1 MKIRELF
8 DNIDSDIEVTGVE
21 INSKNCKKGDIFVC
35 VKGATVDRHDFID
48 DAIEHGAVLAVV
60 SKDVGEKDIPVI
72 KVDNPDDELPI
83 ICQKVYDYPNK
94 KLTMI
99 GVTGTD
105 GKTSVSTIIQTLI
118 GDDLCGYIGT
128 NGISS
133 RKVNED
139 NPNTTPAPNILYRV
153 FNKFYET
160 GCKYA
165 SIEASSEAFLYG
177 RLKYLEF
184 DAAILTNITSE
195 HLNHHGTFENYLD
208 CKLNLFRQTKKTGI
222 CVINKDDPHYE
233 DFKNASNGR
242 VVTYGRGKDN
252 DLIIENFE
260 IYYDHTDINFR
271 YKDDSIF
278 LRSPMLGDFNVYNL
292 AAALLTLL
300 ELGLDKDH
308 IMDNVKNIK
317 VNGRLAMVNTNSD
330 YYVMVDYAHTPNGI
344 YNVLNFVKSLK
355 LNSVIVVIGQAGER
369 DASKRPKVGNVV
381 LENADYAIFTYED
394 PRSEDPVE
402 ICNEIVSEAKDKYDN
417 YEIIIDRKEA
427 INKAIKMAK
436 ENDIVLIL
444 GKGNEN
450 YQKIGKEVI
459 HFNDIEEAK
468 KAINERN
475 SEKN

>member
-1 MKIRELF
+1 MKLRELY
-8 DNIDSDIEVTGVE
+8 NTDSDINVTGVE
-21 INSKNCKKGDIFVC
+21 INSKNCKPGDIFVC

-48 DAIEHGAVLAVV
+48 DAISNGIVAAVV
-60 SKDVGEKDIPVI
+60 SKDVGEKSIPII
-72 KVDNPDDELPI
+72 KVDDTDDELPKL
-83 ICQKVYDYPNK
+83 CQKVYDYPNK

-118 GDDLCGYIGT
+118 GDDLCGYVGT

-133 RKVNED
+133 RKVNEN
-139 NPNTTPAPNILYRV
+139 NPNTTPAPTLLYRV
-153 FNKFYET
+153 FNDFYNT

-165 SIEASSEAFLYG
+165 SIEASSEAFFNG

-195 HLNHHGTFENYLD
+195 HLNTHGTFENYLD
-208 CKLNLFRQTKKTGI
+208 CKLNLFRRTKKTGI
-222 CVINKDDPHYE
+222 CVLNKDDEHFI

-242 VVTYGRGKDN
+242 VVTYGKDKDN
-252 DLIIENFE
+252 DLIIENFD
-260 IYYDHTDINFR
+260 IYNDHTDINFK
-271 YKDDSIF
+271 YKDDTIF
-278 LRSPMLGDFNVYNL
+278 VRSPMLGDFNVYNL

-300 ELGLDKDH
+300 ELGLDIDH
-308 IMDNVKNIK
+308 IMNNIKNIK
-317 VNGRLAMVNTNSD
+317 VNGRLAMLNTNSN

-344 YNVLNFVKSLK
+344 YNILNFVKSLK

-381 LENADYAIFTYED
+381 LENADYAIFTSED
-394 PRSEDPVE
+394 PRSEDPVD

-417 YEIIIDRKEA
+417 YEIVIDRKEA
-427 INKAIKMAK
+427 IKKAINMAK

-450 YQKIGKEVI
+450 YQKVGKEVI
-459 HFNDIEEAK
+459 HFNDIEEAN

-475 SEKN
+475 SEK